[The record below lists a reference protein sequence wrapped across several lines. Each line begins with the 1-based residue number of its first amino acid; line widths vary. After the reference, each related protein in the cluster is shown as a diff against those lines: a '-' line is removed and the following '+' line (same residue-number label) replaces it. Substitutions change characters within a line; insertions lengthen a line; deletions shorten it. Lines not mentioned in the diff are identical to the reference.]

1 MFNHSQRP
9 NVSYALDAAT
19 ESIRYVTSR
28 RVLPGEE
35 LCIFYGHRLWFD
47 PVDAAD
53 RAEPCADP
61 LLSGTPENPW
71 GALPRVDDG
80 DDDNRGEGPSGLD
93 AVVDAFAD
101 GDPDEVVPEE
111 ELPFKRLK
119 LTPEEEEEEEMDAVR
134 RGERHL
140 AAWMLR
146 FDTAR

>member
-1 MFNHSQRP
+1 M
-9 NVSYALDAAT
+9 SYTLDAAT

-53 RAEPCADP
+53 RADP
-61 LLSGTPENPW
+61 LSDTQEDPW

-80 DDDNRGEGPSGLD
+80 DGDDRGEGPSGLD
-93 AVVDAFAD
+93 AMLDAFAD

-111 ELPFKRLK
+111 ELPFKRMK
-119 LTPEEEEEEEMDAVR
+119 LTPEEEEEEEDMHAVR
-134 RGERHL
+134 RGERDF
-140 AAWMLR
+140 AAWMCCP
-146 FDTAR
+146 DTAW

>member
-1 MFNHSQRP
+1 M
-9 NVSYALDAAT
+9 SYALDAAT

-35 LCIFYGHRLWFD
+35 LCIFYGHKLWFD

-53 RAEPCADP
+53 RADP
-61 LLSGTPENPW
+61 LSDPPEDPW

-80 DDDNRGEGPSGLD
+80 DDDDRGEGPSGLD
-93 AVVDAFAD
+93 AMFDAFAD

-140 AAWMLR
+140 AACMLR
-146 FDTAR
+146 LDTAR

>member
-1 MFNHSQRP
+1 M
-9 NVSYALDAAT
+9 SYALDAAT

-53 RAEPCADP
+53 RADP
-61 LLSGTPENPW
+61 LSDPPEDPW

-80 DDDNRGEGPSGLD
+80 DHDDRGAGPSGLD
-93 AVVDAFAD
+93 AMFDAFAD
-101 GDPDEVVPEE
+101 GVPDEVVPEE
-111 ELPFKRLK
+111 ELPFKRMK

-134 RGERHL
+134 RGEIGRAHV
-140 AAWMLR
+140 
-146 FDTAR
+146 